1 MRVVHLACVGRSQN
15 LYRVVAIRDE
25 HDVAVTF
32 LAGEVGDVRRD
43 NLVGFVAPWVL
54 DSVFGNPTSEKLDL
68 TFVWDTRLQAKVVK
82 KTGPF

>member
-1 MRVVHLACVGRSQN
+1 MHLACVGRSQN

-25 HDVAVTF
+25 HAVAVAF
-32 LAGEVGDVRRD
+32 LEAETGDVRKN

-54 DSVFGNPTSEKLDL
+54 DSVLGTPTSEQLDL